1 MNVVIVEDEP
11 LAAERLI
18 SLLNTTAESISVLE
32 VFDSIKETTSFLET
46 GKKIDL
52 LFLDIELADGKS
64 FEIFNK
70 TKVDAPVIFTT
81 AYDQYA
87 LQAFKHFSIDYL
99 LKPIQLEQ
107 LLGAIKKYKRFE
119 NHNVNEQLQQLTS
132 WVSNSRE
139 EVKERVLVKSGN
151 KLFYKSTDEVAYFW
165 AESKEVYIFTLKDNK
180 KFLIDYTLEELEGK
194 LDKKL
199 FFRINRKAII
209 NVNAIAE
216 VKGLISTRL
225 EVKLNQPCI
234 HELAVS
240 RDRSANFKSWLDH

>member
-18 SLLNTTAESISVLE
+18 SLLNTTAESISVFE

>member
-132 WVSNSRE
+132 WVSNSSE
-139 EVKERVLVKSGN
+139 DVKERVLVKSGN
-151 KLFYKSTDEVAYFW
+151 KLFYKSTDEIAYFW

-180 KFLIDYTLEELEGK
+180 KFLIDYTLEELERK

-225 EVKLNQPCI
+225 EVKLNQPCA

>member
-132 WVSNSRE
+132 WVSNSSE
-139 EVKERVLVKSGN
+139 DVKERVLVKSGN
-151 KLFYKSTDEVAYFW
+151 KLFYKSTDEIAYFW

>member
-18 SLLNTTAESISVLE
+18 SLLNTTAESISVFE

-151 KLFYKSTDEVAYFW
+151 KLFYKSIDEVAYCR
-165 AESKEVYIFTLKDNK
+165 AESKGVYIFTLKDNK
-180 KFLIDYTLEELEGK
+180 KFLIDYTLEELERK

>member
-18 SLLNTTAESISVLE
+18 SLLNTTAESISVFE

-119 NHNVNEQLQQLTS
+119 NHNVNEQLQ
-132 WVSNSRE
+132 
-139 EVKERVLVKSGN
+139 
-151 KLFYKSTDEVAYFW
+151 
-165 AESKEVYIFTLKDNK
+165 
-180 KFLIDYTLEELEGK
+180 KFIGQKIEMGD
-194 LDKKL
+194 
-199 FFRINRKAII
+199 
-209 NVNAIAE
+209 
-216 VKGLISTRL
+216 
-225 EVKLNQPCI
+225 
-234 HELAVS
+234 
-240 RDRSANFKSWLDH
+240 

>member
-209 NVNAIAE
+209 NVNGIAE

>member
-87 LQAFKHFSIDYL
+87 LQAFKHFSIDYP

>member
-18 SLLNTTAESISVLE
+18 SLLNTTAESISVFE

-132 WVSNSRE
+132 WVSNSSE
-139 EVKERVLVKSGN
+139 DVKERVLVKSGN
-151 KLFYKSTDEVAYFW
+151 KLFYKSIDEVAYFW
-165 AESKEVYIFTLKDNK
+165 AESKGVYIFTLKDNK

>member
-180 KFLIDYTLEELEGK
+180 KFLIDYTLEELERK